1 MAAAA
6 GSPTTSNASN
16 NSSGH
21 GDVSDG
27 RVTSVPANASETATV
42 TDAVVEFGGRALVR
56 DKRVLELGAGT
67 GFAGIAA
74 AVAGARSVVL
84 TDLDIVVPLLQRNAD
99 NFHAQRAAALA
110 VAEASA
116 PTATALLAAD
126 GKYSVGGGTGGG
138 AGEHAQRPEGVAGGE
153 DASGGKTMPIV
164 TARALP
170 WGVTAAEAF
179 GTATPPTFDTIIC
192 ADCLLPGP

>member
-1 MAAAA
+1 M
-6 GSPTTSNASN
+6 
-16 NSSGH
+16 
-21 GDVSDG
+21 
-27 RVTSVPANASETATV
+27 PANTSEAAPV

-56 DKRVLELGAGT
+56 GKRVLELGAGT

-99 NFHAQRAAALA
+99 NFHAQRAAAPA

-116 PTATALLAAD
+116 LAAD
-126 GKYSVGGGTGGG
+126 SKCSGGGGIGGG
-138 AGEHAQRPEGVAGGE
+138 AGEHAHRLEGAAGG
-153 DASGGKTMPIV
+153 GGAPGGTTMPIV

-170 WGVTAAEAF
+170 WGVSAAEAF

>member
-1 MAAAA
+1 M
-6 GSPTTSNASN
+6 
-16 NSSGH
+16 
-21 GDVSDG
+21 
-27 RVTSVPANASETATV
+27 PANASETAPV
-42 TDAVVEFGGRALVR
+42 TDTVVEVGGRALVR
-56 DKRVLELGAGT
+56 GKRVLELGAGT

-99 NFHAQRAAALA
+99 NFHAQRAAAPA

-116 PTATALLAAD
+116 PAAAALLAAD
-126 GKYSVGGGTGGG
+126 SKCGGGGGGGIGGG
-138 AGEHAQRPEGVAGGE
+138 AGEHAQRLEGAAGGGG
-153 DASGGKTMPIV
+153 ASGGTTMPIV

-170 WGVTAAEAF
+170 WGVSAAEAF